1 MNLRKTLLMK
11 RQIILPLIIAVLFC
25 DPSGEAMAKDMRK
38 AHMTLEAQKLEL
50 RQKAAQSLQKAKDEA
65 AKKRAA
71 IRSDR
76 TLLREAVARLTAEN
90 DQLRQSNETMDGE
103 IRSLLEE
110 EGALSAQLDETRAVN
125 KELAGLVR
133 AGAKDLEGLLIQSF
147 QSALIPQRVDSSSEA
162 LPRHAFLSSMIDQ
175 ESYPA
180 MEEIEKMVSVLFD
193 EIRASG
199 EVKRTRGMIVD
210 RQGVEREADLLILGN
225 FTAIYALDGKSVAT
239 AAVEKSASSDVAS
252 PPFPDGV
259 EIGFL
264 LYSDQSQ
271 RFFALSKLP
280 RRAIRENLRAYM
292 RGERE
297 DVYMDISKG
306 AALRQLTHQLNLW
319 EQIPKGGPIV
329 WPIVAILALGLLIL
343 LERILFFLRKR
354 INSDKFMKTLEPLV
368 LQNRWDECRALL
380 KNKRKKLIPKVL
392 LTAIDF
398 KDQSRIDMENVLQ
411 ESILNEIPRI
421 ERFLS
426 TLGMLAAIAPLLGL
440 LGTVTGMINTFH
452 TITYYGTGDPRMM
465 SGGISEALV
474 TTMLGLSVAIPIMLF
489 HTLLS
494 RRVETEIGKMEEKAV
509 SFVNLVFRNRN
520 GQCECP
526 EPMASDEWIK

>member
-1 MNLRKTLLMK
+1 MK
-11 RQIILPLIIAVLFC
+11 RQIILLLIIAVLFC
-25 DPSGEAMAKDMRK
+25 DPSGQALAKDMRK
-38 AHMTLEAQKLEL
+38 AHMQLDAQKLEL
-50 RQKAAQSLQKAKDEA
+50 KQKAAQALQEAKDEA

-76 TLLREAVARLTAEN
+76 TLLSKAVARLTAEN
-90 DQLRQSNETMDGE
+90 DQLRQSNETMDGG
-103 IRSLLEE
+103 IRSLVEE
-110 EGALSAQLDETRAVN
+110 EGVLNEQLDETRAVN

-133 AGAKDLEGLLIQSF
+133 ASAKDLEGLLVQSF
-147 QSALIPQRVDSSSEA
+147 QSALIPHGDGSPTDA
-162 LPRHAFLSSMIDQ
+162 LPRHAFLSPMIDQ
-175 ESYPA
+175 ESYPS

-199 EVKRTRGMIVD
+199 EVKLTRGMIVD

-225 FTAIYALDGKSVAT
+225 FTAIYSLDGKSADT
-239 AAVEKSASSDVAS
+239 HAAES
-252 PPFPDGV
+252 PSLPDGD

-280 RRAIRENLRAYM
+280 SRPIRENLREYM
-292 RGERE
+292 RGDRE

-329 WPIVAILALGLLIL
+329 WPIVAILALGALIL
-343 LERILFFLRKR
+343 LERVLFFLRKR
-354 INSDKFMKTLEPLV
+354 IDSDKFMKTLEPLV
-368 LQNRWDECRALL
+368 LQDRWDECRALL
-380 KNKRKKLIPKVL
+380 EKKRKKLIPKVL

-398 KDQSRIDMENVLQ
+398 KDQSRVDMENVLQ

-509 SFVNLVFRNRN
+509 SFVNLVFRNRH

-526 EPMASDEWIK
+526 ESIAANEME